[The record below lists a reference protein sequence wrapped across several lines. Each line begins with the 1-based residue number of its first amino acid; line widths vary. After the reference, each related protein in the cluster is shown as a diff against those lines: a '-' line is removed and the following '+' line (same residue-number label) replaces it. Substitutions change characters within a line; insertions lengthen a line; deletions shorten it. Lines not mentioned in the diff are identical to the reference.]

1 MAAPART
8 PVVYNPSH
16 NTRWKK
22 DVIDNPLFDP
32 CMRTEPPPAKQR
44 SPGGVGTLVPGRPGN
59 LGLPHAKVPD
69 PCPTPAPRPRAP
81 AATPPC
87 LARPEPAVTTK
98 PTPAVAAVSTPA
110 VGIPVVKQP
119 SKFER
124 VIARAKSTM
133 LVGGLVA
140 MSGVAVCAMGIPLGA
155 ILIVG
160 GIVVIA
166 GALVHAFFADS
177 A

>member
-1 MAAPART
+1 
-8 PVVYNPSH
+8 
-16 NTRWKK
+16 
-22 DVIDNPLFDP
+22 
-32 CMRTEPPPAKQR
+32 
-44 SPGGVGTLVPGRPGN
+44 
-59 LGLPHAKVPD
+59 
-69 PCPTPAPRPRAP
+69 
-81 AATPPC
+81 
-87 LARPEPAVTTK
+87 
-98 PTPAVAAVSTPA
+98 
-110 VGIPVVKQP
+110 
-119 SKFER
+119 
-124 VIARAKSTM
+124 M